1 MNVREFIRSGIG
13 TVPYFE
19 TISLTIESMDKGGSQ
34 LRISSARKHK
44 NLWGTVHGG
53 VIASLADAACSASI
67 FPHLKD
73 DEMIM
78 TAGLQ
83 IHYFAPVKSGDLL
96 GKGRFIRRGGR
107 LAYAEAEIFD
117 ESSQLIAKGNASFAV
132 KKGNEHVRAIVGTH
146 VDDIGNDH
154 NPGVVNTYSQ

>member
-1 MNVREFIRSGIG
+1 MNVKEFIRSGIG
-13 TVPYFE
+13 AVPYFQ
-19 TISLTIESMDKGGSQ
+19 TISLTIERMDEGGSQ

-83 IHYFAPVKSGDLL
+83 LHYFVPVKRGDLF
-96 GKGRFIRRGGR
+96 GKGRVIRRGR
-107 LAYAEAEIFD
+107 HLAHAEAEIFD
-117 ESSQLIAKGNASFAV
+117 DRNQLIAKGYASFMI
-132 KKGNEHVRAIVGTH
+132 KKGNEQVRAITGIH
-146 VDDIGNDH
+146 DDE
-154 NPGVVNTYSQ
+154 S

>member
-13 TVPYFE
+13 AVPYFE
-19 TISLTIESMDKGGSQ
+19 TISLAIERMDERGSL

-67 FPHLKD
+67 FPHLED

-78 TAGLQ
+78 TTGLQ
-83 IHYFAPVKSGDLL
+83 LHYFVTVKSGALL
-96 GKGRFIRRGGR
+96 GKGRFIRRGR
-107 LAYAEAEIFD
+107 QLAYGEAEIFD
-117 ESSQLIAKGNASFAV
+117 ESNQLIAKGSASFAI
-132 KKGNEHVRAIVGTH
+132 KKGNEHVRAIAGVPAEVKTSILLTH
-146 VDDIGNDH
+146 
-154 NPGVVNTYSQ
+154 